1 MIGSNGD
8 HVCGCWEWGAVARI
22 ATPHL
27 DLGMRAILVTL
38 DEHQIA
44 WRQARKQIL
53 EGGLIRFPKLMHDR
67 PAPWRHE
74 QNFRGTSLT
83 MAPAV
88 GSVVI
93 DVGVMMRAFDGRDL
107 VASCCQ
113 LRDEALGQGRLAAVL
128 PACNADYGWY
138 GHVNASRF
146 ACLSGDVRDIDAR
159 RNRRERRQQHHPD
172 QRVGARLGREVGA
185 SER

>member
-1 MIGSNGD
+1 VGNAISIRTYAGKSSDCDEKIGKGEHIVQIEDRFVGVIDRMIGSNGD

-93 DVGVMMRAFDGRDL
+93 DV
-107 VASCCQ
+107 
-113 LRDEALGQGRLAAVL
+113 
-128 PACNADYGWY
+128 
-138 GHVNASRF
+138 
-146 ACLSGDVRDIDAR
+146 
-159 RNRRERRQQHHPD
+159 
-172 QRVGARLGREVGA
+172 
-185 SER
+185 